1 MLQKLKNTEFDQ
13 VYALMEESFPKEEYG
28 QRTP

>member
-28 QRTP
+28 NF